1 MGRGQG
7 EGYYKMKELSNGIT
21 AVPGFLASGIYAGIK
36 KVEKKDLALIFSEK
50 QCTAAGLFTKN
61 EVKGAPVIISQ
72 RNIKKGAGQAI
83 IANSGNSNV
92 CTGKQGIK
100 DADEMAALTAKALSI
115 KPNLICV
122 ASTGVIGEPL
132 PMEKIRNGIANV
144 VSKIS
149 REGGRDAAEAIMTTD
164 TFLKE
169 KAVQIEI
176 NGKAVTI
183 GGIAK
188 GSGMIY
194 PNMATMLAFIGTDA
208 KIASGDLKRALKA
221 AVDKSF
227 NMTTVDG
234 DTSTSDMV
242 ICLANGVSG
251 VSITKSKGYKAFQ
264 EGLSYVCKELAKMVV
279 KDGEGATKF
288 VEIKIKGAK
297 TFNDA
302 KKIGMAI
309 ANSNLVKTALFAS
322 DANWGRIMCAIGYS
336 GVRIKDNKID
346 IFFDN
351 VKMVG
356 NGVGLGKDAE
366 REATEAL
373 KQKEFAITIDLRL
386 GKAEAALWTCDF
398 SYDYV
403 RINAAY
409 RT

>member
-1 MGRGQG
+1 
-7 EGYYKMKELSNGIT
+7 MKELSGGIT
-21 AVPGFLASGIYAGIK
+21 VVPGFLATGIYAGIK
-36 KVEKKDLALIFSEK
+36 KIEKKDLTLIFSEK
-50 QCTAAGLFTKN
+50 PCVAAGLFTKN
-61 EVKGAPVIISQ
+61 EVKGAPVLISQ
-72 RNIKKGAGQAI
+72 RNIKKGIGQAI
-83 IANSGNSNV
+83 IANSGNSNA

-100 DADEMAALTAKALSI
+100 DAEEMTALTAKALNI
-115 KPNLICV
+115 KSNLVCV
-122 ASTGVIGEPL
+122 ASTGVIGEL
-132 PMEKIRNGIANV
+132 MPMEKVRNGIAGAALKL
-144 VSKIS
+144 SK
-149 REGGRDAAEAIMTTD
+149 EGGRDAAEAIMTTD

-169 KAVQIEI
+169 KAVQIDI
-176 NGKAVTI
+176 GGKAVTI

-194 PNMATMLAFIGTDA
+194 PNMATMLSFIATDA
-208 KIASGDLKRALKA
+208 KIASGDIKSALKT

-234 DTSTSDMV
+234 DMSTSDMV
-242 ICLANGVSG
+242 ICLANGMSG
-251 VSITKSKGYKAFQ
+251 ASITKGKGLKAFQ
-264 EGLSYVCKELAKMVV
+264 EALTYICVELAKMIV

-288 VEIKIKGAK
+288 VEIRVKGAK

-322 DANWGRIMCAIGYS
+322 DANWGRIMAAIGYS
-336 GVRIKDNKID
+336 GVKVNADKID
-346 IFFDN
+346 LFFNN

-356 NGVGLGKDAE
+356 NGVGLGIDAE
-366 REATEAL
+366 REATEVL
-373 KQKEFAITIDLRL
+373 KQKEFAITVDLHI
-386 GKAEAALWTCDF
+386 GKAEATVWTCDF

>member
-1 MGRGQG
+1 
-7 EGYYKMKELSNGIT
+7 MKELSGGIT

-36 KVEKKDLALIFSEK
+36 KIEKKDLALIFSERP
-50 QCTAAGLFTKN
+50 CIAAGLFTKN
-61 EVKGAPVIISQ
+61 EIKGAPVLISE
-72 RNIKKGAGQAI
+72 RNIEKGVGQAI
-83 IANSGNSNV
+83 VANSGNSNV
-92 CTGKQGIK
+92 CTGKQGVK
-100 DADEMAALTAKALSI
+100 DAEEMAAITARALNI
-115 KPNLICV
+115 KSNLVYV

-132 PMEKIRNGIANV
+132 PMEKIRKGISDAAL
-144 VSKIS
+144 SL
-149 REGGRDAAEAIMTTD
+149 RRDGGRDAAEAIMTTD

-169 KAVQIEI
+169 KAVQINVGSKTI
-176 NGKAVTI
+176 TI

-194 PNMATMLAFIGTDA
+194 PNLVPVGSKQGMATMLSFIATDA
-208 KIASGDLKRALKA
+208 KIASKDLKSALRI

-242 ICLANGVSG
+242 ICLANGMSG
-251 VSITKSKGYKAFQ
+251 VSITKGKGYKIFQ
-264 EGLSYVCKELAKMVV
+264 EGLSYVCKELAKMIV

-288 VEIKIKGAK
+288 VEIRVKGAK
-297 TFNDA
+297 SFNDA

-336 GVRIKDNKID
+336 GIKVNVGKID
-346 IFFDN
+346 VLFNN

-356 NGVGLGKDAE
+356 KGIGLGEDAE
-366 REATEAL
+366 KEAAEVL
-373 KQKEFAITIDLRL
+373 NQKEFAITVDLRL
-386 GKAEAALWTCDF
+386 GMAEATVWTCDF

-403 RINAAY
+403 KINAAY

>member
-1 MGRGQG
+1 
-7 EGYYKMKELSNGIT
+7 MKELSGGIT
-21 AVPGFLASGIYAGIK
+21 SVPGFLASGIYAGIK
-36 KVEKKDLALIFSEK
+36 KIEKKDLALIFSEK
-50 QCTAAGLFTKN
+50 PCTAAGLFTKN

-83 IANSGNSNV
+83 IANSGNSNA

-100 DADEMAALTAKALSI
+100 DAEEMTALTAKALNI
-115 KPNLICV
+115 KPNLVCV
-122 ASTGVIGEPL
+122 ASTGVIGEL
-132 PMEKIRNGIANV
+132 MPMEKVRSGIADAALKL
-144 VSKIS
+144 SK
-149 REGGRDAAEAIMTTD
+149 EGGRDAAEAIMTTD
-164 TFLKE
+164 TFFKE
-169 KAVQIEI
+169 KAVQIDI
-176 NGKAVTI
+176 GGKTVTI

-194 PNMATMLAFIGTDA
+194 PNMATMLSFIATDA
-208 KIASGDLKRALKA
+208 KIASSDLRDALKA

-234 DTSTSDMV
+234 DMSTSDMV

-251 VSITKSKGYKAFQ
+251 VSITRNKGYKDFQ
-264 EGLSYVCKELAKMVV
+264 DGLNYVCTELAKMIV

-288 VEIKIKGAK
+288 VEIRVKGAK

-336 GVRIKDNKID
+336 GVKINADKID
-346 IFFDN
+346 LFVDN

-356 NGVGLGKDAE
+356 NGVGLGKEAE
-366 REATEAL
+366 MEATEVL
-373 KQKEFAITIDLRL
+373 KQKEFAITVDLRL
-386 GKAEAALWTCDF
+386 GKAAATVWTCDF

-403 RINAAY
+403 KINAAY

>member
-1 MGRGQG
+1 MNIKIREING
-7 EGYYKMKELSNGIT
+7 GIT
-21 AVPGFLASGIYAGIK
+21 AVTGFLASGIYAGIK

-50 QCTAAGLFTKN
+50 PCAAAGLFTKN

-72 RNIKKGAGQAI
+72 RNSKKGVGQAI
-83 IANSGNSNV
+83 IANSGNSNA

-100 DADEMAALTAKALSI
+100 DAEEMAVLTAKALNI
-115 KPNLICV
+115 KPNLVCV

-132 PMEKIRNGIANV
+132 PMEKIR
-144 VSKIS
+144 KWIS
-149 REGGRDAAEAIMTTD
+149 DSALSLRRDGGRDAAEAIMTTD

-169 KAVQIEI
+169 KAVQIDI
-176 NGKAVTI
+176 GGKAVTI

-194 PNMATMLAFIGTDA
+194 PNMATMLSFIATDA
-208 KIASGDLKRALKA
+208 KIASKDLKAALKA

-234 DTSTSDMV
+234 DMSTSDMV
-242 ICLANGVSG
+242 ICLANGMSG
-251 VSITKSKGYKAFQ
+251 VSITKNKGYKIFQ
-264 EGLSYVCKELAKMVV
+264 EGLSYVCTELAKMVV

-288 VEIKIKGAK
+288 VEIMVKGAK

-336 GVRIKDNKID
+336 GVKVNADRIDL
-346 IFFDN
+346 FFNN

-356 NGVGLGKDAE
+356 NGIGLGKDAE
-366 REATEAL
+366 KEATEVL
-373 KQKEFAITIDLRL
+373 KQKEFAITVDLRL
-386 GKAEAALWTCDF
+386 GKAEATLWTCDF

-403 RINAAY
+403 KINAAY

>member
-1 MGRGQG
+1 
-7 EGYYKMKELSNGIT
+7 MKKLSGGIT

-50 QCTAAGLFTKN
+50 PCNAAGLFTKN
-61 EVKGAPVIISQ
+61 EVKGAPVIISE

-83 IANSGNSNV
+83 VANSGNSNV

-100 DADEMAALTAKALSI
+100 DAEEMAALSARALNI
-115 KPNLICV
+115 KPNLVYV

-132 PMEKIRNGIANV
+132 PMEKVRNGIADAALKL
-144 VSKIS
+144 SKKS
-149 REGGRDAAEAIMTTD
+149 GRDAAEAIMTTD

-169 KAVQIEI
+169 KAVQI
-176 NGKAVTI
+176 NVGGKSVTI
-183 GGIAK
+183 GGVAK
-188 GSGMIY
+188 GSGMIH

-208 KIASGDLKRALKA
+208 KIASKDLKAALKA

-242 ICLANGVSG
+242 ICLANGMSG
-251 VSITKSKGYKAFQ
+251 VSITKNKEYKIFQ
-264 EGLSYVCKELAKMVV
+264 EGLSYICTELARMIV

-288 VEIKIKGAK
+288 VEIKIKGARS
-297 TFNDA
+297 FNDA

-336 GVRIKDNKID
+336 GVKVNADKID
-346 IFFDN
+346 VLFNN

-356 NGVGLGKDAE
+356 KGVGLGEDAE
-366 REATEAL
+366 KEATEVL
-373 KQKEFAITIDLRL
+373 RQKEFAITVDLHL
-386 GKAEAALWTCDF
+386 GKAEATVWTCDL

-403 RINAAY
+403 KINAAY

>member
-1 MGRGQG
+1 
-7 EGYYKMKELSNGIT
+7 MKELSGGIT
-21 AVPGFLASGIYAGIK
+21 AVPGFLASGTYSGIK

-50 QCTAAGLFTKN
+50 PCTAAGLFTKN

-72 RNIKKGAGQAI
+72 RNIKKGIGQAI
-83 IANSGNSNV
+83 VANSGNSNA
-92 CTGKQGIK
+92 CTGKQGTK
-100 DADEMAALTAKALSI
+100 DAEEMAALTAKALNI
-115 KPNLICV
+115 KSNLIYV
-122 ASTGVIGEPL
+122 ASTGVIGEPM
-132 PMEKIRNGIANV
+132 PMEKVRNGIANAALRL
-144 VSKIS
+144 SK
-149 REGGRDAAEAIMTTD
+149 EGGRDAAEAIMTTD

-169 KAVQIEI
+169 KAVQIDVG
-176 NGKAVTI
+176 GKTITI

-194 PNMATMLAFIGTDA
+194 PNMATMLSFIATDA
-208 KIASGDLKRALKA
+208 KIASSDLRDALKA

-234 DTSTSDMV
+234 DMSTSDMV

-251 VSITKSKGYKAFQ
+251 VSITRNKGYKDFQ
-264 EGLSYVCKELAKMVV
+264 DGLNYVCTELAKMIV

-288 VEIKIKGAK
+288 VEIRIKGAK

-309 ANSNLVKTALFAS
+309 GNSNLVKTALFAS

-336 GVRIKDNKID
+336 GVKINADKID
-346 IFFDN
+346 LFVDN

-356 NGVGLGKDAE
+356 NGIGLGKEAE
-366 REATEAL
+366 MEATEVL
-373 KQKEFAITIDLRL
+373 KQKEFAITVDLRL
-386 GKAEAALWTCDF
+386 GKAEATVWTCDF

-403 RINAAY
+403 KINAAY

>member
-1 MGRGQG
+1 MNIKIREING
-7 EGYYKMKELSNGIT
+7 GIT
-21 AVPGFLASGIYAGIK
+21 AVTGFLASGIYAGIK

-50 QCTAAGLFTKN
+50 PCAAAGLFTKN

-72 RNIKKGAGQAI
+72 RNSKKGVGQAI
-83 IANSGNSNV
+83 IANSGNSNA

-100 DADEMAALTAKALSI
+100 DAEEMAVLTAKALNI
-115 KPNLICV
+115 KPNLVCV

-132 PMEKIRNGIANV
+132 PMEKIR
-144 VSKIS
+144 KWIS
-149 REGGRDAAEAIMTTD
+149 DSALSLRRDGGRDAAEAIMTTD

-169 KAVQIEI
+169 KAVQIDI
-176 NGKAVTI
+176 GGKAVTI

-194 PNMATMLAFIGTDA
+194 PNMATMLSFIATDA
-208 KIASGDLKRALKA
+208 KIASKDLKAALKA

-234 DTSTSDMV
+234 DMSTSDMV
-242 ICLANGVSG
+242 ICLANGMSG
-251 VSITKSKGYKAFQ
+251 VSITKNKGYKIFQ
-264 EGLSYVCKELAKMVV
+264 EGLSYVCTELAKMVV

-288 VEIKIKGAK
+288 VEIMVKGAK

-336 GVRIKDNKID
+336 GVKVNADRIDL
-346 IFFDN
+346 FFNN

-356 NGVGLGKDAE
+356 NGIGLGKDAE
-366 REATEAL
+366 KEATEVL
-373 KQKEFAITIDLRL
+373 KQKEFSITVDLSL
-386 GKAEAALWTCDF
+386 GKAEATLWTCDF

-403 RINAAY
+403 KINAAY

>member
-1 MGRGQG
+1 
-7 EGYYKMKELSNGIT
+7 MKELSGGIT
-21 AVPGFLASGIYAGIK
+21 AVAGFLASGIYAGIK

-50 QCTAAGLFTKN
+50 PCTAAGLFTKN

-72 RNIKKGAGQAI
+72 SNIKKGIGQAI

-100 DADEMAALTAKALSI
+100 DAEEMAALTAKSLNI
-115 KPNLICV
+115 KPNLVCV

-132 PMEKIRNGIANV
+132 PMEKIRNGIADAALKL
-144 VSKIS
+144 SK
-149 REGGRDAAEAIMTTD
+149 EGGRDAAEAIMTTD
-164 TFLKE
+164 IFLKE
-169 KAVQIEI
+169 KAVQIDFG
-176 NGKAVTI
+176 GKAVTI

-194 PNMATMLAFIGTDA
+194 PNMATMLSFIATDA
-208 KIASGDLKRALKA
+208 KITSMDLKSALKA

-234 DTSTSDMV
+234 DMSTSDMV
-242 ICLANGVSG
+242 ICLANGMSG
-251 VSITKSKGYKAFQ
+251 VSITKGKGYKSFQ
-264 EGLSYVCKELAKMVV
+264 EALTYICTELAKMIV

-288 VEIKIKGAK
+288 VEIRIKGAK
-297 TFNDA
+297 SFNDA

-322 DANWGRIMCAIGYS
+322 DANWGRIMAAIGYS
-336 GVRIKDNKID
+336 GVKVNADKID
-346 IFFDN
+346 LFFNN

-356 NGVGLGKDAE
+356 NGIGLGIDTE
-366 REATEAL
+366 REATEVL
-373 KQKEFAITIDLRL
+373 KKREFAIIVNLRL
-386 GKAEAALWTCDF
+386 GKAEATVWTCDF

-403 RINAAY
+403 KINAEY

>member
-1 MGRGQG
+1 
-7 EGYYKMKELSNGIT
+7 MKELSGSIT

-36 KVEKKDLALIFSEK
+36 KIEKKDLALIFSEK
-50 QCTAAGLFTKN
+50 PCTAAGLFTKN
-61 EVKGAPVIISQ
+61 EVKGAPVLISQ
-72 RNIKKGAGQAI
+72 RNIKKGIGQAI
-83 IANSGNSNV
+83 IANSGNSNA

-100 DADEMAALTAKALSI
+100 DAEEMAALFAKALNI
-115 KPNLICV
+115 KSNLVYV
-122 ASTGVIGEPL
+122 ASTGVIGEPM
-132 PMEKIRNGIANV
+132 PMEKIRNGIADAAL
-144 VSKIS
+144 KLGK
-149 REGGRDAAEAIMTTD
+149 EGGRDAAEAIMTTD

-169 KAVQIEI
+169 KAVQI
-176 NGKAVTI
+176 NVSGKTI
-183 GGIAK
+183 TIAGIAK

-194 PNMATMLAFIGTDA
+194 PNMATMLSFIATDA
-208 KIASGDLKRALKA
+208 KIASKDLKGALKA

-234 DTSTSDMV
+234 DMSTSDMV

-251 VSITKSKGYKAFQ
+251 VSITRNKGYKDFQ
-264 EGLSYVCKELAKMVV
+264 DGLNYVCTELAKMIV

-288 VEIKIKGAK
+288 VEIRIKGAK

-322 DANWGRIMCAIGYS
+322 DANWGRIMAAIGYS
-336 GVRIKDNKID
+336 GIKVNPDKID
-346 IFFDN
+346 LFFNN

-356 NGVGLGKDAE
+356 KGIGLGIDAE
-366 REATEAL
+366 KEATKVL
-373 KQKEFAITIDLRL
+373 KQKEFSITVDLHL
-386 GKAEAALWTCDF
+386 GKAEAAVWTCDF

-403 RINAAY
+403 KINAAY

>member
-1 MGRGQG
+1 
-7 EGYYKMKELSNGIT
+7 MKELSGGIT
-21 AVPGFLASGIYAGIK
+21 AVTGFLASGIYAGIK

-50 QCTAAGLFTKN
+50 PCTAAGLFTKN

-72 RNIKKGAGQAI
+72 RNIKKGIGQAI

-100 DADEMAALTAKALSI
+100 DAEEMAALTAKALNI
-115 KPNLICV
+115 KPNLVCI

-132 PMEKIRNGIANV
+132 PMEKIRKGISDSAL
-144 VSKIS
+144 SL
-149 REGGRDAAEAIMTTD
+149 RRDGGRDAAEAIMTTD
-164 TFLKE
+164 TFVKE
-169 KAVQIEI
+169 KAVQIDFG
-176 NGKAVTI
+176 GKAVTI

-194 PNMATMLAFIGTDA
+194 PNMATMLSFIATDA
-208 KIASGDLKRALKA
+208 KITSMDLKSALKA
-221 AVDKSF
+221 VVDKSF

-234 DTSTSDMV
+234 DMSTSDMV
-242 ICLANGVSG
+242 ICLANGMSG
-251 VSITKSKGYKAFQ
+251 VGITKNRGYKDFQ
-264 EGLSYVCKELAKMVV
+264 DGLNYVCAELAKMIV

-288 VEIKIKGAK
+288 VEIRVKGAK

-322 DANWGRIMCAIGYS
+322 DANWGRIMAAIGYS
-336 GVRIKDNKID
+336 GVKVNADKID
-346 IFFDN
+346 LFFNN

-356 NGVGLGKDAE
+356 NGIGLGIDTE
-366 REATEAL
+366 REATEVL
-373 KQKEFAITIDLRL
+373 KKREFAIIVNLRL
-386 GKAEAALWTCDF
+386 GKAEATVWTCDF

-403 RINAAY
+403 KINAAY

>member
-1 MGRGQG
+1 
-7 EGYYKMKELSNGIT
+7 
-21 AVPGFLASGIYAGIK
+21 
-36 KVEKKDLALIFSEK
+36 
-50 QCTAAGLFTKN
+50 
-61 EVKGAPVIISQ
+61 
-72 RNIKKGAGQAI
+72 
-83 IANSGNSNV
+83 
-92 CTGKQGIK
+92 
-100 DADEMAALTAKALSI
+100 MATLTAKALNI
-115 KPNLICV
+115 KPNLIYV
-122 ASTGVIGEPL
+122 ASTGVIGEL
-132 PMEKIRNGIANV
+132 MPMEKVRNGIADAALKL
-144 VSKIS
+144 SK
-149 REGGRDAAEAIMTTD
+149 EGGRDAAEAIMTTD

-169 KAVQIEI
+169 RAVQINI
-176 NGKAVTI
+176 GSKAVTI

-194 PNMATMLAFIGTDA
+194 PNMATMLSFIATDA
-208 KIASGDLKRALKA
+208 KIASGDLKSALKT

-234 DTSTSDMV
+234 DMSTSDMV

-251 VSITKSKGYKAFQ
+251 VSITKGKSLQAFQ
-264 EGLSYVCKELAKMVV
+264 EASTYVCTELAKMIV

-288 VEIKIKGAK
+288 VEIRVKGAK

-322 DANWGRIMCAIGYS
+322 DANWGRIMAAIGYS
-336 GVRIKDNKID
+336 GVKVNADKID
-346 IFFDN
+346 LFCNN

-356 NGVGLGKDAE
+356 NGVGLGIDAE
-366 REATEAL
+366 REATEVL
-373 KQKEFAITIDLRL
+373 KQKEFAITVDLHI
-386 GKAEAALWTCDF
+386 GKAEATVWTCDF

>member
-1 MGRGQG
+1 
-7 EGYYKMKELSNGIT
+7 MKELSGGIT
-21 AVPGFLASGIYAGIK
+21 AVTGFLASGIYAGIK

-50 QCTAAGLFTKN
+50 PCAAAGLFTKN

-72 RNIKKGAGQAI
+72 RNSKKGVGQAI
-83 IANSGNSNV
+83 VANSGNSNA

-100 DADEMAALTAKALSI
+100 DAEETAVLTAKALNI
-115 KPNLICV
+115 KPNLVCV

-132 PMEKIRNGIANV
+132 PMEKIRNCIADAALKL
-144 VSKIS
+144 SK
-149 REGGRDAAEAIMTTD
+149 EGGRDAAEAIMTTD

-169 KAVQIEI
+169 KAVQIDI
-176 NGKAVTI
+176 GGKTVTI

-194 PNMATMLAFIGTDA
+194 PNMATMLSFIATDA
-208 KIASGDLKRALKA
+208 KIASRDLKSALKA

-242 ICLANGVSG
+242 ICLANGMSG
-251 VSITKSKGYKAFQ
+251 VSITKGKGLKAFQ
-264 EGLSYVCKELAKMVV
+264 EALTYICTELAKMIV

-288 VEIKIKGAK
+288 VEIKVKGAK

-322 DANWGRIMCAIGYS
+322 DANWGRIMAAIGYS
-336 GVRIKDNKID
+336 GVKVNTDKID
-346 IFFDN
+346 LFFN
-351 VKMVG
+351 NIKMVG
-356 NGVGLGKDAE
+356 NGIGLGIDAE
-366 REATEAL
+366 REATEVL
-373 KQKEFAITIDLRL
+373 KQKEFAITVDMRL
-386 GKAEAALWTCDF
+386 GKAEAAVWTCDF

>member
-1 MGRGQG
+1 
-7 EGYYKMKELSNGIT
+7 MKELSGGIT
-21 AVPGFLASGIYAGIK
+21 AVTGFLASGIYAGIK

-50 QCTAAGLFTKN
+50 PCTAAGLFTKN

-72 RNIKKGAGQAI
+72 RNIKKGIGQAI

-100 DADEMAALTAKALSI
+100 DAEEMAALTAKALNI
-115 KPNLICV
+115 KPNLVCI

-132 PMEKIRNGIANV
+132 PMEKIRKGISDSAL
-144 VSKIS
+144 SL
-149 REGGRDAAEAIMTTD
+149 RRDGGRDAAEAIMTTD
-164 TFLKE
+164 TFVKE
-169 KAVQIEI
+169 KAVQIDFG
-176 NGKAVTI
+176 GKAVTI

-194 PNMATMLAFIGTDA
+194 PNMATMLSFIATDA
-208 KIASGDLKRALKA
+208 KITSMDLKSALKA
-221 AVDKSF
+221 VVDKSF

-234 DTSTSDMV
+234 DMSTSDMV
-242 ICLANGVSG
+242 ICLANGMSG
-251 VSITKSKGYKAFQ
+251 VGITKNRGYKDFQ
-264 EGLSYVCKELAKMVV
+264 DGLNYVCAELAKMIV

-288 VEIKIKGAK
+288 VEIRVKGAK

-322 DANWGRIMCAIGYS
+322 DANWGRIMAAIGYS
-336 GVRIKDNKID
+336 GVKVNADKID
-346 IFFDN
+346 LFFNN

-356 NGVGLGKDAE
+356 NGIGLGIDTE
-366 REATEAL
+366 REATEVL
-373 KQKEFAITIDLRL
+373 KKREFAIIVNLRL
-386 GKAEAALWTCDF
+386 GKAEATVWTCDF

-403 RINAAY
+403 KINAEY

>member
-1 MGRGQG
+1 MDNKIRKING
-7 EGYYKMKELSNGIT
+7 GIT
-21 AVPGFLASGIYAGIK
+21 AITGFLASGIYAGIK

-50 QCTAAGLFTKN
+50 PCAAAGLFTKN

-72 RNIKKGAGQAI
+72 RNIKNGIGQAI
-83 IANSGNSNV
+83 IANSGNSNA

-100 DADEMAALTAKALSI
+100 DAEEMAALTAKAFNI
-115 KPNLICV
+115 KPNLVYV
-122 ASTGVIGEPL
+122 ASTGVIGEPM
-132 PMEKIRNGIANV
+132 PMEKIRNGIADAALKL
-144 VSKIS
+144 SK
-149 REGGRDAAEAIMTTD
+149 EGGRDAAEAIMTTD
-164 TFLKE
+164 TFVKE
-169 KAVQIEI
+169 KAVQIDI
-176 NGKAVTI
+176 GGKAVTI

-194 PNMATMLAFIGTDA
+194 PNMATMLSFIATDA
-208 KIASGDLKRALKA
+208 KITSRDLKSTLKA

-234 DTSTSDMV
+234 DMSTSDMV

-251 VSITKSKGYKAFQ
+251 VSITKGKGYKSFQ
-264 EGLSYVCKELAKMVV
+264 EGLSYICTELAKMIV

-288 VEIKIKGAK
+288 VEIRVKGAK

-309 ANSNLVKTALFAS
+309 GNSNLVKTALFAS
-322 DANWGRIMCAIGYS
+322 DANWGRIMAAIGYS
-336 GVRIKDNKID
+336 GVKVNPDKID
-346 IFFDN
+346 MFFDN

-356 NGVGLGKDAE
+356 NGIGLGIDAE
-366 REATEAL
+366 REATEVL
-373 KQKEFAITIDLRL
+373 KQKEFAITVDMRL
-386 GKAEAALWTCDF
+386 GKAEAAVWTCDL

-403 RINAAY
+403 KINAAY

>member
-1 MGRGQG
+1 MNTKIREIAG
-7 EGYYKMKELSNGIT
+7 SIT

-36 KVEKKDLALIFSEK
+36 KIEKKDLALIFSK
-50 QCTAAGLFTKN
+50 SLCTAAGLFTKN
-61 EVKGAPVIISQ
+61 EVKGAPVIVSQ
-72 RNIKKGAGQAI
+72 RNIKNGAGQAI
-83 IANSGNSNV
+83 VANSGNSNA

-100 DADEMAALTAKALSI
+100 DAEEMAALFAKALNV
-115 KPNLICV
+115 KPNLIYV
-122 ASTGVIGEPL
+122 ASTGVIGEPM
-132 PMEKIRNGIANV
+132 PMEKVRNGIADAALKL
-144 VSKIS
+144 SK
-149 REGGRDAAEAIMTTD
+149 EGGRDAAEAIMTTD

-169 KAVQIEI
+169 KAVQIDI
-176 NGKAVTI
+176 GGKTVTI

-194 PNMATMLAFIGTDA
+194 PNMATMLSFIATDA
-208 KIASGDLKRALKA
+208 KIASRNLRRALKA

-234 DTSTSDMV
+234 DMSTSDMV

-251 VSITKSKGYKAFQ
+251 VSITKNKGYNDFQ
-264 EGLSYVCKELAKMVV
+264 KGLSYICTELAKMIV

-288 VEIKIKGAK
+288 VEIRIKGAK

-322 DANWGRIMCAIGYS
+322 DANWGRIMAAIGYS
-336 GVRIKDNKID
+336 GVKVNADKID
-346 IFFDN
+346 LFFDN
-351 VKMVG
+351 IKMVG
-356 NGVGLGKDAE
+356 KGIGLGIDAE
-366 REATEAL
+366 RDATEVL
-373 KQKEFAITIDLRL
+373 KKREFAITVDLRL
-386 GKAEAALWTCDF
+386 GKAEATVWTCDL

-403 RINAAY
+403 KINAAY

>member
-1 MGRGQG
+1 
-7 EGYYKMKELSNGIT
+7 MKELSGGIT
-21 AVPGFLASGIYAGIK
+21 AVTGFLASGIYAGIK

-50 QCTAAGLFTKN
+50 PCTAAGLFTKN

-72 RNIKKGAGQAI
+72 RNIKKGIGQAI

-100 DADEMAALTAKALSI
+100 DAEEMAALTAKALNI
-115 KPNLICV
+115 KPNLVCI

-132 PMEKIRNGIANV
+132 PMEKIRKGISDSAL
-144 VSKIS
+144 SL
-149 REGGRDAAEAIMTTD
+149 RRDGGRDAAEAIMTTD
-164 TFLKE
+164 TFVKE
-169 KAVQIEI
+169 KAVQIDFG
-176 NGKAVTI
+176 GKAVTI

-194 PNMATMLAFIGTDA
+194 PNMATMLSFIATDA
-208 KIASGDLKRALKA
+208 KITSMDLKSALKA
-221 AVDKSF
+221 VVDKSF

-234 DTSTSDMV
+234 DMSTSDMV
-242 ICLANGVSG
+242 ICLANGMSG
-251 VSITKSKGYKAFQ
+251 VGITKNRGYKDFQ
-264 EGLSYVCKELAKMVV
+264 DGLNYVCAELAKMIV

-288 VEIKIKGAK
+288 VEIRIKGAK
-297 TFNDA
+297 SFNDA

-322 DANWGRIMCAIGYS
+322 DANWGRIMAAIGYS
-336 GVRIKDNKID
+336 GVKVNADKID
-346 IFFDN
+346 LFFNN

-356 NGVGLGKDAE
+356 NGIGLGIDTE
-366 REATEAL
+366 REATEVL
-373 KQKEFAITIDLRL
+373 KKREFAIIVNLRL
-386 GKAEAALWTCDF
+386 GKAEATVWTCDF

-403 RINAAY
+403 KINAEY